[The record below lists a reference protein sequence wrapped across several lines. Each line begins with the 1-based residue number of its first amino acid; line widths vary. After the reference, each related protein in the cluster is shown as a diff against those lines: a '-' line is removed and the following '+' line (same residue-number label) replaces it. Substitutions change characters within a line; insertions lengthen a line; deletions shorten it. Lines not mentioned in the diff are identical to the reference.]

1 MNPRLFEPIGI
12 KAAILSAIEDF
23 PFQEQQ
29 KSLVSVSCQD
39 DFIFKGD
46 EIFTRNVIWNLLKN
60 ALHFIEEEGRG
71 EITIWSEK
79 NQENNK
85 LHIKDTAKGIK
96 QEDLPHIF
104 DNLYSKRKGGTGVGL
119 AHCKMVMQSY
129 GGSISCDSVYGVY
142 TTFTLTFPRLST

>member
-1 MNPRLFEPIGI
+1 M
-12 KAAILSAIEDF
+12 SARRQRQMCIRD
-23 PFQEQQ
+23 
-29 KSLVSVSCQD
+29 S
-39 DFIFKGD
+39 
-46 EIFTRNVIWNLLKN
+46 
-60 ALHFIEEEGRG
+60 
-71 EITIWSEK
+71 
-79 NQENNK
+79 NK